1 MDQSGSRPGNS
12 PANHEE
18 RPLIIE
24 RPDLSHPLRRVSA
37 FVFTLAAWLML
48 LAWWFPIWELVA
60 GEFSAITSMDRR
72 AGAGALALHSLV
84 ELFPLAFAL
93 VAAVLLANGLLALIR
108 KKLSPP
114 KVKRS
119 VGMAQLASGM
129 ALDVDQLAAWQSARI
144 LHVEHGPHGN
154 VVDAKVVR

>member
-1 MDQSGSRPGNS
+1 MDQSGSRPGHS
-12 PANHEE
+12 PADHEE

-37 FVFTLAAWLML
+37 FVFTLAAWLLL
-48 LAWWFPIWELVA
+48 LAWWFPIWGLVV
-60 GEFSAITSMDRR
+60 GEINAITGVERR

-93 VAAVLLANGLLALIR
+93 VAVALMANGLLSLIH

-114 KVKRS
+114 KPQRA
-119 VGMAQLASGM
+119 VGMAQLANGM

-144 LHVEHGPHGN
+144 LHVEHGPHGS